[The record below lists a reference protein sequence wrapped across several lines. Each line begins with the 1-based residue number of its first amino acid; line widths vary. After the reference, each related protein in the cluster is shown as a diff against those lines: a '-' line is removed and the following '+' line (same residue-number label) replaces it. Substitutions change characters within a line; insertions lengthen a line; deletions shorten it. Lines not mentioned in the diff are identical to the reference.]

1 MAAITPTPG
10 TPGTPRRVRPGQAA
24 LHAVLLLGG
33 LAMLF
38 PFVWMLLTSFKG
50 VHQMINNPLD
60 WLPDPWRPQNYPD
73 ALGKMPF
80 GRAYWNSLYIAVVTV
95 ALTLLTSAMAA
106 YAFARIR
113 FRGSGVLFVLFLA
126 TQMVPIQ
133 VTLVPLYLMLARI
146 GLVDSHL
153 ALILPAVANPFAV
166 FLLRQ
171 FIRAVPV
178 ELEEAA
184 RIDGAGRFRIFWSV
198 VLPNIRPGL
207 GALGIITFLTSWNSF
222 LMPLVFLNTEELA
235 TLPLLLQRF
244 SGEHGAV
251 EYGLIL
257 AASAIAVVP
266 TLIAFLIGQRRIIN
280 SMAASGLGGR

>member
-1 MAAITPTPG
+1 MR
-10 TPGTPRRVRPGQAA
+10 PRQLA
-24 LHAVLLLGG
+24 LHAALTAGG

-50 VHQMINNPLD
+50 VRQMLNDPIS
-60 WLPDPWRPQNYPD
+60 WLPAPWRWENYPD
-73 ALGKMPF
+73 ALGAMPF
-80 GRAYWNSLYIAVVTV
+80 GTAYWNSFYIAALNVT
-95 ALTLLTSAMAA
+95 LTLLTSAMAA

-113 FRGSGVLFVLFLA
+113 FRGSGVLFVVFLA
-126 TQMVPIQ
+126 TQMVPSQ
-133 VTLVPLYLMLARI
+133 VTVVPLYLMLAKFGWI
-146 GLVDSHL
+146 DSHL
-153 ALILPAVANPFAV
+153 SLIVPTVANPFAV

-184 RIDGAGRFRIFWSV
+184 RIDGAGRWRCFWSV

-207 GALGIITFLTSWNSF
+207 GALGIIAFLASWNSF
-222 LMPLVFLNTEELA
+222 FFPLIFLNSPELA
-235 TLPLLLQRF
+235 TVPLLLSQFADER
-244 SGEHGAV
+244 GAV
-251 EYGLIL
+251 DYGVIL

-266 TLIAFLIGQRRIIN
+266 TLIAFLVGQRRIIN